1 MHTAYEAT
9 LRALYALAG
18 RGVRPGLDRVR
29 EALHRLGDPQ
39 LSLRIIH
46 VAGTNGKGSVSAMV
60 AQGLRAAGLRTG
72 LYTSPHLHRFTERIH
87 IDGAEIEPD
96 AVVEAHARLVAIG
109 DVELTYFESVTVMA
123 LALFAERGCD
133 AAVLEVGL
141 GGRLDATN
149 AVDSKLA
156 CAITSIGLDHQA
168 YLGDTIELIAREKA
182 GILARAVPAV
192 VGVRDPAARAVI
204 EQVAAEVSAPLVRL
218 GQELEVAV
226 ASGGAV
232 ITQAERKIEALSL
245 GLRGAHQLGNA
256 AVAAGVL
263 WALADRG
270 LPIDERA
277 IRSAIEDVRWPGRLE
292 RIGHVVLDA
301 AHNPQ
306 GFAALAAHVRSLAR
320 PRALVFGAMADK
332 DWRAMLGLL
341 EPEVDAIVLTAAR
354 GLTRAERPERLAQE
368 VRAAVAPDVPAA
380 LALASKIAGR
390 DGTVVVAGSIFV
402 MAEARALLLGE
413 ASDPPI
419 AM

>member
-72 LYTSPHLHRFTERIH
+72 LYTSPHLHRFTERIR
-87 IDGAEIEPD
+87 IDGAEIERD

-109 DVELTYFESVTVMA
+109 AVELTYFESVTVMA

-232 ITQAERKIEALSL
+232 ITQGERKIEALSL

-306 GFAALAAHVRSLAR
+306 GFAALAAHVRTLAR
-320 PRALVFGAMADK
+320 P
-332 DWRAMLGLL
+332 RAMLGLL